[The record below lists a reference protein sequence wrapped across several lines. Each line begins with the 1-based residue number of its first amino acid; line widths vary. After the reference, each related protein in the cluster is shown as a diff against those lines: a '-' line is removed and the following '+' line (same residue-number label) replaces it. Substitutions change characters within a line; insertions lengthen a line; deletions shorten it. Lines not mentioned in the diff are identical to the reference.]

1 MEKIISNP
9 GLQHLVEKVFW
20 NLDDVEDLKICAQ
33 INKSCQQ
40 ILQFPLFCLRKFEHL
55 SKDNRKDWTKVIYSV
70 KNPDQGI
77 AIISYLKWNLKKEAS
92 VDLLCYSKPDV
103 QEDFRR
109 RIREISMIRFPISNI
124 QYLSDEE
131 TEMVKI
137 LAPLTDN
144 PNAPDKDGFTPI
156 FWAARKGHTD
166 IVKILAPLTD
176 SPNAQNKNGS
186 TPIIFAARHGH
197 TDIVKILAPLL
208 DNPNAPNNDGDTPI
222 YVAARYGHTEIVKI
236 LAFLTD
242 NPNAPNKSGRT
253 PSSVTKNPEIQR
265 FLESYN
271 PSGKSK
277 SIK

>member
-77 AIISYLKWNLKKEAS
+77 AIISYLRWNLKKEAS

-109 RIREISMIRFPISNI
+109 RIREISQIRFPISNI

-137 LAPLTDN
+137 LAPLTDT
-144 PNAPDKDGFTPI
+144 PNAPDEFQGTPI
-156 FWAARKGHTD
+156 HWAACFGNTE
-166 IVKILAPLTD
+166 IVKILAPLTE
-176 SPNAQNKNGS
+176 
-186 TPIIFAARHGH
+186 
-197 TDIVKILAPLL
+197 
-208 DNPNAPNNDGDTPI
+208 NPNAPDEDGETPI
-222 YVAARYGHTEIVKI
+222 YWAERGGHTEIVKI
-236 LAFLTD
+236 LAT
-242 NPNAPNKSGRT
+242 
-253 PSSVTKNPEIQR
+253 
-265 FLESYN
+265 
-271 PSGKSK
+271 
-277 SIK
+277 